1 MVFATVIEPAGKSSN
16 CAVGRGVGG
25 EFLQSGELGNVTG
38 TSREPPDNC
47 RFGRVP
53 NL

>member
-1 MVFATVIEPAGKSSN
+1 
-16 CAVGRGVGG
+16 VGRGVGG

-47 RFGRVP
+47 RFWESPKSLESKVTRAS
-53 NL
+53 